1 MLNVPVP
8 RVDHYPR
15 ILFGVRVQREIGKY
29 LQIALVVVERY
40 EVGGIDVSGYRL
52 ETLEEHVLL
61 TTPPRAARSQPR
73 RQVFRHLLLRQS
85 FPECL
90 RDAIPIGHE
99 EEL

>member
-29 LQIALVVVERY
+29 LQVALVIVERY

-52 ETLEEHVLL
+52 ETLEDHVLF
-61 TTPPRAARSQPR
+61 TPPRAARPQPR
-73 RQVFRHLLLRQS
+73 RQVLRHLLLRQS